1 MPRAKKLSAIKSTI
15 KKVFNIFNLEITTK
29 NNFESRFNNYIA
41 EISKEEQGI
50 LKNIS
55 EYTLSSQVNQWSIIQ
70 SLKYIKS
77 KNIEGSIVECG
88 IYKGGTLLL
97 IIKILENLGLKK
109 SLYGYDTFEE
119 GFDKLSEHDVDIK
132 GKVVEELKFEDNFFP
147 TKDEVVNIFKKFDV
161 DNESMPIL
169 IKGKTQ
175 DTLKKSENVPEKISF
190 LRLDTDIYEPTIGQ
204 LEVLFPK
211 LCSRGVLHIDDYGH
225 CPGVR
230 KAVDE
235 YFRNKNVWLHR
246 VDYTC
251 RILIKD

>member
-15 KKVFNIFNLEITTK
+15 KRVFNIFNLEITTK

-41 EISKEEQGI
+41 EISKEEQEI

-55 EYTLSSQVNQWSIIQ
+55 EYALSSQVNQWSIIQ

-77 KNIEGSIVECG
+77 KNLEGSIVECG

-97 IIKILENLGLKK
+97 IIKILKNLGLKK

-132 GKVVEELKFEDNFFP
+132 GKVVGELKFEDNFFP
-147 TKDEVVNIFKKFDV
+147 TKDEVVNILKKFGV
-161 DNESMPIL
+161 NNENMPIL

-175 DTLKKSENVPEKISF
+175 DTLQKSENVPEKISF
-190 LRLDTDIYEPTIGQ
+190 LRLDTDIYEPTINQ

-235 YFRNKNVWLHR
+235 YFKNKNVWLHR

>member
-1 MPRAKKLSAIKSTI
+1 MPRAKKVSTIKSTI
-15 KKVFNIFNLEITTK
+15 KKIFNIFNLEITSK

-41 EISKEEQGI
+41 EISKEEKEI
-50 LKNIS
+50 LKTIS
-55 EYTLSSQVNQWSIIQ
+55 EYALSSQVNQWSIIQ
-70 SLKYIKS
+70 SLKYIKY
-77 KNIEGSIVECG
+77 KDLDGSIVECG
-88 IYKGGTLLL
+88 IFKGGTLLL

-109 SLYGYDTFEE
+109 ALYGYDTFEK

-132 GKVVEELKFEDNFFP
+132 GNVVGELKFEDNFFP
-147 TKDEVVNIFKKFDV
+147 TKDEVVNIFRKFGV
-161 DNESMPIL
+161 NNEDMPIL

-175 DTLKKSENVPEKISF
+175 DTLQKSENIPEKISF

-235 YFRNKNVWLHR
+235 YFKNANIWLHR
-246 VDYTC
+246 VDYSC